1 MLRKPISCLLKWK
14 QQHYSNL
21 KESVFLKLYSLQHCW
36 CSAAGDKLWDLINM
50 FMFYT
55 INNRTTLYS
64 GTEKTLRCN
73 IRNSKLHVGPNGI
86 IVTSQ
91 AVTNCIWTIAIRP
104 SVGLLSVL
112 RHLKGFMEWNEWGLI
127 EFEKR
132 LFLYIWWLQPYS
144 TSGRYCLYFILG
156 ILIPDVVIP
165 ARQLAFQSLKQS
177 SAIKIRDSVTMFSL
191 VILIY

>member
-21 KESVFLKLYSLQHCW
+21 KESVFLKLYSLQNCW
-36 CSAAGDKLWDLINM
+36 CSAAGNNLWDLINM

-55 INNRTTLYS
+55 INNRTTLYN

-91 AVTNCIWTIAIRP
+91 AVTNCIFHEMEW
-104 SVGLLSVL
+104 VGLDWIWKTILSVHL
-112 RHLKGFMEWNEWGLI
+112 MMATIQYFWQILFIFYPRHFNSRCCYNPG
-127 EFEKR
+127 
-132 LFLYIWWLQPYS
+132 QA
-144 TSGRYCLYFILG
+144 TS
-156 ILIPDVVIP
+156 
-165 ARQLAFQSLKQS
+165 
-177 SAIKIRDSVTMFSL
+177 FSKP
-191 VILIY
+191 